1 MTDMLQTGASWLGTK
16 LAAYASHEV
25 TYVRD
30 ASEVTL
36 SASFGRTELEVDTG
50 YETRMLHTDRDFIFA
65 AATLIL
71 GGSTTLPQAGDQ
83 IKETV
88 GNDTYTYEVMTPEGQ
103 EQPYRYCD
111 ANRVLLRVHTTL
123 IAVA

>member
-1 MTDMLQTGASWLGTK
+1 MTDLLQTGASWLGTK

-30 ASEVTL
+30 ASEVTI

-50 YETRMLHTDRDFIFA
+50 YETRVLHTDRDFIFA
-65 AATLIL
+65 AASLVL
-71 GGSTTLPQAGDQ
+71 GGATTLPRVGDQ

-88 GNDTYTYEVMTPEGQ
+88 GDDTHIYEVMTPEGQ

-111 ANRVLLRVHTTL
+111 QNRVLLRVHTTL
-123 IAVA
+123 VGTA